1 MFHILTSAD
10 TGRTK
15 IREDKMRDHLL
26 QCIKSGHFQEFEKF
40 GSSGITFCKIKKI
53 KIQIFCY
60 YRFPWAWYHSE
71 DKHLDMTCCHLCKE
85 WCPHKFENMPGI
97 VFNEESDIHWDCFS
111 CLNTN

>member
-15 IREDKMRDHLL
+15 IREDKMRDQLL
-26 QCIKSGHFQEFEKF
+26 QCIRSGH
-40 GSSGITFCKIKKI
+40 
-53 KIQIFCY
+53 
-60 YRFPWAWYHSE
+60 
-71 DKHLDMTCCHLCKE
+71 L
-85 WCPHKFENMPGI
+85 PGI